1 MELDMAYIRK
11 LLKRWQRVVV
21 KNWFRWL
28 MYLLACIYLYAA
40 IIGLTVY
47 SSIGFRIVEEPLML
61 RFIFVLSGCW
71 ILYVLINHLLVKYV
85 ISHKS
90 LIVYDA
96 LLLIILLSVP
106 GYEAVGSCGKFFFFL
121 WIDYCLPVLLPSF

>member
-1 MELDMAYIRK
+1 
-11 LLKRWQRVVV
+11 
-21 KNWFRWL
+21 

-40 IIGLTVY
+40 IIVLTLY
-47 SSIGFRIVEEPLML
+47 SSIGFRIVEEPLIL
-61 RFIFVLSGCW
+61 RFVMVLSGCW

-85 ISHKS
+85 ISHKN

-106 GYEAVGSCGKFFFFL
+106 GYEAVGQCGKYIFFL
-121 WIDYCLPVLLPSF
+121 WIKYCFPVPVVVWCVVCVVMSMLDGIGAKR